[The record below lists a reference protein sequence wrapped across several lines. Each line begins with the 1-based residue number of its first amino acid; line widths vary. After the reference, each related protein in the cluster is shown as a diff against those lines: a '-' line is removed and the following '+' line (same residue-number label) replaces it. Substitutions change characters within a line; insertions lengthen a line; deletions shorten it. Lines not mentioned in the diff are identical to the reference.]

1 MKAMKNLFC
10 LGACMLAVNLS
21 AWADARIGKA
31 APEFTAKDING
42 KAHRLSEYQGKI
54 VVLEAFNLDCPFC
67 ANHYKT
73 GAMQELQADLT
84 AKGVIWLL
92 VNSTN
97 PKSPSYRA
105 AAAAQKECAQQK
117 IKASAWIED
126 SAGEIG
132 KSYGMKTTP
141 HLFVIDKSGILVY
154 EGAIDDR
161 PADSG
166 DPRSARNYV
175 REAVAKLMAGE
186 KIAVTSTKPY
196 GCGVKY

>member
-1 MKAMKNLFC
+1 
-10 LGACMLAVNLS
+10 
-21 AWADARIGKA
+21 
-31 APEFTAKDING
+31 
-42 KAHRLSEYQGKI
+42 I
-54 VVLEAFNLDCPFC
+54 VELEAYNLDCPYC

-73 GAMQELQADLT
+73 GAMQELQAGLM

-97 PKSPSYRA
+97 PKSPSYRE
-105 AAAAQKECAQQK
+105 AAAAQKEFAQQK
-117 IKASAWIED
+117 IKASTWIDD

-141 HLFVIDKSGILVY
+141 HLFVIDKAGILVY

-166 DPRSARNYV
+166 DPRQARNYV

-186 KIAVTSTKPY
+186 KVAVTSTKSY

>member
-1 MKAMKNLFC
+1 MKTFFC
-10 LGACMLAVNLS
+10 LLACLLTANLGV
-21 AWADARIGKA
+21 WAEAQIGKP
-31 APEFTAKDING
+31 APAFAAKDING

-54 VVLEAFNLDCPFC
+54 VVLEAYNLDCPYC

-97 PKSPSYRA
+97 PKNPSYRA
-105 AAAAQKECAQQK
+105 PAAAQKECAQQK

-126 SAGEIG
+126 GAGEIG

-141 HLFVIDKSGILVY
+141 HLFVIDKAGILVY

-166 DPRSARNYV
+166 DPRQARNYV
-175 REAVAKLMAGE
+175 REAVARSMTGE
-186 KIAVTSTKPY
+186 KVVVTSTKPY